1 VEAFAEALCG
11 DEMID
16 LDRIDLTPPD
26 PNETEIT
33 ILKDEPN
40 RFDSDL
46 SAFDHFLV
54 GAAMKGAS
62 DINISADLRMRVQ
75 LHGDQRLATKRRL
88 LITEVQAMLAHLWSA
103 NDAMSL
109 VSAGRPLDFSYEK
122 KIDRKRSQRFRVNAT
137 GEQRFGTNGVQITLR
152 ALPDT
157 TPTLDDVG
165 LEDELRDHLEPA
177 SGIIVVAGA
186 TGHGKSTTMAAMTRS
201 HLENRQ
207 RSRKIVDLQAPI
219 EYTFRDINTDAADVA
234 SFISQSEIGVGRNIP
249 TFALG
254 VRAAMRRAPAVIN
267 VGESRDRES
276 MEACIEACLTGHLV
290 NTTTHAGSIAEA
302 LRRMAFLF
310 PPEEQEARSFDLMTS
325 LNLIIWQRLVKTAD
339 GKGRVALREYLVFDQ
354 SVRDWFLSVPPLDW
368 VNVVKQI
375 FSESCSNPNL
385 VARTMTQSA
394 EELVQRR
401 IVKAEDVAGI
411 LRAGIGFVG
420 RSSCDKQRQR
430 TIS

>member
-1 VEAFAEALCG
+1 MDAFAEALCG

-157 TPTLDDVG
+157 TPTLDEVG

-186 TGHGKSTTMAAMTRS
+186 TGHGKSTTLAAMTRS

-249 TFALG
+249 TFAEG

-339 GKGRVALREYLVFDQ
+339 GNGRVALREYLVFDQ
-354 SVRDWFLSVPPLDW
+354 NVRDRFLSVPPLEW

-375 FSESCSNPNL
+375 FCESCSNPNL

-394 EELVQRR
+394 EHLVQRK
-401 IVKAEDVAGI
+401 IVRVEDVAGI
-411 LRAGIGFVG
+411 LRSVPGF
-420 RSSCDKQRQR
+420 
-430 TIS
+430 

>member
-1 VEAFAEALCG
+1 MEALAEALCG

-16 LDRIDLTPPD
+16 LDRIDLDPAD
-26 PNETEIT
+26 PNAADVT

-75 LHGDQRLATKRRL
+75 LHGDQKLATKRRL

-122 KIDRKRSQRFRVNAT
+122 KINRKRSQRFRVNAT

-152 ALPDT
+152 ALPDK

-165 LEDELRDHLEPA
+165 LEEELRDRLEPA

-186 TGHGKSTTMAAMTRS
+186 TGHGKSTTMAAMTRC
-201 HLENRQ
+201 HLENRE

-249 TFALG
+249 TFAEG

-339 GKGRVALREYLVFDQ
+339 GRGRVALREYLVFDQ
-354 SVRDWFLSVPPLDW
+354 HVRDRFLSVPPLDW

-375 FSESCSNPNL
+375 FSDSCSNPNL
-385 VARTMTQSA
+385 IARTMKQSA
-394 EELVQRR
+394 EDLVQRKVVR
-401 IVKAEDVAGI
+401 AADLSGI
-411 LRAGIGFVG
+411 LQTGIGFLG
-420 RSSCDKQRQR
+420 QIKL
-430 TIS
+430 

>member
-1 VEAFAEALCG
+1 MEASAEALCG
-11 DEMID
+11 DKMID
-16 LDRIDLTPPD
+16 LDRINLNPDD
-26 PNETEIT
+26 PNEAEVT

-75 LHGDQRLATKRRL
+75 LHGDQKLATKRRL

-165 LEDELRDHLEPA
+165 LEEELRDHLEPA

-201 HLENRQ
+201 HLENRD

-219 EYTFRDINTDAADVA
+219 EYTFRDINTDAADIA
-234 SFISQSEIGVGRNIP
+234 SFISQSEIGIGRNIP
-249 TFALG
+249 AFAEG

-325 LNLIIWQRLVKTAD
+325 LNLIIWQRLVKTAN
-339 GKGRVALREYLVFDQ
+339 GNGRVALREYLVFDRN
-354 SVRDWFLSVPPLDW
+354 VRDRFLSVPPLDW
-368 VNVVKQI
+368 VNVINQI
-375 FSESCSNPNL
+375 FCESCSNPNL
-385 VARTMTQSA
+385 IARTMTQSA
-394 EELVQRR
+394 EHLVQRR
-401 IVKAEDVAGI
+401 IVNAEDVSDI
-411 LRAGIGFVG
+411 QRTGIGFPAQI
-420 RSSCDKQRQR
+420 KL
-430 TIS
+430 

>member
-1 VEAFAEALCG
+1 
-11 DEMID
+11 MID
-16 LDRIDLTPPD
+16 LDRINFNPDD
-26 PNETEIT
+26 PNETDVT

-46 SAFDHFLV
+46 TAFDHFLV

-75 LHGDQRLATKRRL
+75 LHGDQKLATKRRL

-165 LEDELRDHLEPA
+165 LEEELRDRLEPA

-186 TGHGKSTTMAAMTRS
+186 TGHGKSTTMAAMTRF
-201 HLENRQ
+201 HLENRD
-207 RSRKIVDLQAPI
+207 RSRKIIDLQAPI
-219 EYTFRDINTDAADVA
+219 EYTFRDINTDAADIA

-249 TFALG
+249 TFAEG

-290 NTTTHAGSIAEA
+290 NTTTHAGSISEA

-310 PPEEQEARSFDLMTS
+310 PPEEQEARLFDLMTS

-339 GKGRVALREYLVFDQ
+339 REGRVALREYLVFDQ
-354 SVRDWFLSVPPLDW
+354 NVRDRFLSVPPLEW

-375 FSESCSNPNL
+375 FSDSCTNPNL
-385 VARTMTQSA
+385 IARTMTQSA
-394 EELVQRR
+394 EHLVQHK
-401 IVKAEDVAGI
+401 IVRVEDVAGI
-411 LRAGIGFVG
+411 LRSVSGF
-420 RSSCDKQRQR
+420 
-430 TIS
+430 

>member
-1 VEAFAEALCG
+1 
-11 DEMID
+11 MID
-16 LDRIDLTPPD
+16 LDRIDLRPSD
-26 PNETEIT
+26 PNASDVT

-46 SAFDHFLV
+46 TAFDHFLV
-54 GAAMKGAS
+54 GAAMKGVS

-75 LHGDQRLATKRRL
+75 LHGDQKLATRRRL
-88 LITEVQAMLAHLWSA
+88 LITEVQAMLAHLWAA

-165 LEDELRDHLEPA
+165 LEEELRDRLEPA

-186 TGHGKSTTMAAMTRS
+186 TGHGKSTTMAAMTRC
-201 HLENRQ
+201 HLENST

-219 EYTFRDINTDAADVA
+219 EYTFRDINTDAADIA

-249 TFALG
+249 TFAEG

-325 LNLIIWQRLVKTAD
+325 LNLIIWQRLVKRAD
-339 GKGRVALREYLVFDQ
+339 GQGRVAMREYLVFDQ
-354 SVRDWFLSVPPLDW
+354 NVRDRFLNVPPFEW
-368 VNVVKQI
+368 VNVVNRM
-375 FSESCSNPNL
+375 FSDSCSDSSL

-394 EELVQRR
+394 ERLVQDK
-401 IVKAEDVAGI
+401 VVNASDLAG
-411 LRAGIGFVG
+411 LLPRGIGFLG
-420 RSSCDKQRQR
+420 QIKL
-430 TIS
+430 

>member
-1 VEAFAEALCG
+1 
-11 DEMID
+11 MID
-16 LDRIDLTPPD
+16 LDRIDLDPPD
-26 PNETEIT
+26 SNAAEVT

-62 DINISADLRMRVQ
+62 DINISADLRVRVQ
-75 LHGDQRLATKRRL
+75 LHGDQKLATKRRL

-165 LEDELRDHLEPA
+165 LEEELRDRLEPA

-186 TGHGKSTTMAAMTRS
+186 TGHGKSTTMAAMTRC
-201 HLENRQ
+201 HLENQ
-207 RSRKIVDLQAPI
+207 ARSRKIVDLQAPI
-219 EYTFRDINTDAADVA
+219 EYTFRDINTDAADLA

-249 TFALG
+249 TFVEG

-354 SVRDWFLSVPPLDW
+354 NVRDRFLNVPVREW
-368 VNVVKQI
+368 VNVVKQVFNDSLKDPSI
-375 FSESCSNPNL
+375 
-385 VARTMTQSA
+385 VARTMSQSA
-394 EELVQRR
+394 ERLVCEKR
-401 IVKAEDVAGI
+401 VKSEDVVGFMNT
-411 LRAGIGFVG
+411 GIGFLG
-420 RSSCDKQRQR
+420 EIKL
-430 TIS
+430 

>member
-1 VEAFAEALCG
+1 V
-11 DEMID
+11 ID
-16 LDRIDLTPPD
+16 LDRINLKTDD
-26 PNETEIT
+26 PNAPHVT
-33 ILKDEPN
+33 ILKSEPH

-62 DINISADLRMRVQ
+62 DINISADLRIRVQ
-75 LHGDQRLATKRRL
+75 LHGDQKLATKRRL

-122 KIDRKRSQRFRVNAT
+122 KVDRKQSQRFRVNAT

-152 ALPDT
+152 ALPNT

-165 LEDELRDHLEPA
+165 LEEELRDRLEPA

-186 TGHGKSTTMAAMTRS
+186 TGHGKSTTMAAMTRC
-201 HLENRQ
+201 HLENRE
-207 RSRKIVDLQAPI
+207 RSRKIIDLQAPI

-249 TFALG
+249 TFAEG

-302 LRRMAFLF
+302 LKRMAFLF

-354 SVRDWFLSVPPLDW
+354 NIRDRFLNVQALEW
-368 VNVVKQI
+368 GNVVKQV
-375 FSESCSNPNL
+375 FADSCSNPNI

-394 EELVQRR
+394 ERLVKNK
-401 IVKAEDVAGI
+401 IVRAGDVAGVVQT
-411 LRAGIGFVG
+411 GIGFLG
-420 RSSCDKQRQR
+420 QIKL
-430 TIS
+430 

>member
-1 VEAFAEALCG
+1 
-11 DEMID
+11 MID
-16 LDRIDLTPPD
+16 LDRIDLDPPN
-26 PNETEIT
+26 PNAPDVT
-33 ILKDEPN
+33 ILKNEPN

-75 LHGDQRLATKRRL
+75 LHGDQKLASKRRL
-88 LITEVQAMLAHLWSA
+88 LITEVQAMLAHLWAA

-165 LEDELRDHLEPA
+165 LEDELRDRLDPA

-186 TGHGKSTTMAAMTRS
+186 TGHGKSTTMAAMTRC
-201 HLENRQ
+201 HLENRA

-219 EYTFRDINTDAADVA
+219 EYTFRDINTDAADLA

-249 TFALG
+249 TFADG

-310 PPEEQEARSFDLMTS
+310 PPEEHKARSFDLMTS
-325 LNLIIWQRLVKTAD
+325 LNLIIWQRLVKRAD
-339 GKGRVALREYLVFDQ
+339 GQGRVALREYLVFDRA
-354 SVRDWFLSVPPLDW
+354 VRERFLSAPPLDW
-368 VNVVKQI
+368 VNVVKQV
-375 FSESCSNPNL
+375 FSDSCSD
-385 VARTMTQSA
+385 RSITCQTMTQSA
-394 EELVQRR
+394 ERLVQEGEVR
-401 IVKAEDVAGI
+401 AEEIAPF
-411 LRAGIGFVG
+411 L
-420 RSSCDKQRQR
+420 QRGLGLLGS
-430 TIS
+430 IKL

>member
-1 VEAFAEALCG
+1 
-11 DEMID
+11 MID
-16 LDRIDLTPPD
+16 LHRIDLDPPD
-26 PNETEIT
+26 PNAAEVT

-62 DINISADLRMRVQ
+62 DINISADLRVRVQ
-75 LHGDQRLATKRRL
+75 LHGDQKLATKRRL

-165 LEDELRDHLEPA
+165 LEEELRDRLEPA

-186 TGHGKSTTMAAMTRS
+186 TGHGKSTTMAAMTRC
-201 HLENRQ
+201 HLENQ
-207 RSRKIVDLQAPI
+207 ARSRKIVDLQAPI
-219 EYTFRDINTDAADVA
+219 EYTFRDINTDAADLA

-249 TFALG
+249 TFAEG

-290 NTTTHAGSIAEA
+290 NTTTHAGSISEA

-354 SVRDWFLSVPPLDW
+354 AVRDRFLNVPALEW
-368 VNVVKQI
+368 VNVVKQV
-375 FSESCSNPNL
+375 FDDSLKDPNI
-385 VARTMTQSA
+385 VARTMSESA
-394 EELVQRR
+394 ERLVCEKR
-401 IVKAEDVAGI
+401 VKSEDVVGYMKT
-411 LRAGIGFVG
+411 GIGFLG
-420 RSSCDKQRQR
+420 EIKL
-430 TIS
+430 

>member
-1 VEAFAEALCG
+1 MEAVAEALCG

-16 LDRIDLTPPD
+16 LHRIDLDPPD
-26 PNETEIT
+26 PNAAEVT

-62 DINISADLRMRVQ
+62 DINISADLRVRVQ
-75 LHGDQRLATKRRL
+75 LHGDQKLATKRRL

-165 LEDELRDHLEPA
+165 LEEELRDRLEPA

-186 TGHGKSTTMAAMTRS
+186 TGHGKSTTMAAMTRC
-201 HLENRQ
+201 HLENQ
-207 RSRKIVDLQAPI
+207 ARSRKIVDLQAPI
-219 EYTFRDINTDAADVA
+219 EYTFRDINTDAADLA

-249 TFALG
+249 TFAEG

-290 NTTTHAGSIAEA
+290 NTTTHAGSISEA

-354 SVRDWFLSVPPLDW
+354 AVRDRFLNVPALEW
-368 VNVVKQI
+368 VNVVKQV
-375 FSESCSNPNL
+375 FDDSLKDPNI
-385 VARTMTQSA
+385 VARTMSESA
-394 EELVQRR
+394 ERLVCEKR
-401 IVKAEDVAGI
+401 VKSEDVVGYMKT
-411 LRAGIGFVG
+411 GIGFLG
-420 RSSCDKQRQR
+420 EIKL
-430 TIS
+430 

>member
-1 VEAFAEALCG
+1 
-11 DEMID
+11 MID
-16 LDRIDLTPPD
+16 LDRIDLSPPD
-26 PNETEIT
+26 PNAPDVT

-46 SAFDHFLV
+46 TAFDHFLV

-75 LHGDQRLATKRRL
+75 MHGDQKLATKRRL

-157 TPTLDDVG
+157 TPTLDDVV
-165 LEDELRDHLEPA
+165 LEEELRDRLEPA

-186 TGHGKSTTMAAMTRS
+186 TGHGKSTTMAAMTRC
-201 HLENRQ
+201 HLVNRA

-249 TFALG
+249 TFADG

-339 GKGRVALREYLVFDQ
+339 GKGRVALREYLVFDRQ
-354 SVRDWFLSVPPLDW
+354 VRERFLNVPPLEW
-368 VNVVKQI
+368 VNVVKRV
-375 FSESCSNPNL
+375 FSDSCSDSSI

-394 EELVQRR
+394 ERLVQDK
-401 IVKAEDVAGI
+401 IVKAADVSG
-411 LRAGIGFVG
+411 LLPSGIGFLG
-420 RSSCDKQRQR
+420 EIKL
-430 TIS
+430 

>member
-1 VEAFAEALCG
+1 
-11 DEMID
+11 MID
-16 LDRIDLTPPD
+16 LDRIDLEPPD
-26 PNETEIT
+26 PYAAEVT

-62 DINISADLRMRVQ
+62 DINISADLRVRLQ
-75 LHGDQRLATKRRL
+75 LHGDQKLATKRRL

-122 KIDRKRSQRFRVNAT
+122 KIDRKRNQRFRVNAT

-157 TPTLDDVG
+157 TPTLDDVE
-165 LEDELRDHLEPA
+165 LEEELRDRLEPA
-177 SGIIVVAGA
+177 SGIIVVAGG
-186 TGHGKSTTMAAMTRS
+186 TGHGKSTTMAAMTRC
-201 HLENRQ
+201 HLENQ
-207 RSRKIVDLQAPI
+207 ARSRKIVDLQAPI
-219 EYTFRDINTDAADVA
+219 EYTFRDINTDAADLA

-249 TFALG
+249 TFAEG

-276 MEACIEACLTGHLV
+276 IEACIEACLTGHLV

-354 SVRDWFLSVPPLDW
+354 AVRDRFLNLPPLEW
-368 VNVVKQI
+368 VNVVKQV
-375 FSESCSNPNL
+375 FNDSLKDPNM
-385 VARTMTQSA
+385 VARTMSQSA
-394 EELVQRR
+394 ERLVCEKRVRSQ
-401 IVKAEDVAGI
+401 DVVG
-411 LRAGIGFVG
+411 LMKTGIGFLG
-420 RSSCDKQRQR
+420 EIKL
-430 TIS
+430 

>member
-1 VEAFAEALCG
+1 VEASAEALCG
-11 DEMID
+11 DKMID
-16 LDRIDLTPPD
+16 LDRINLNPDD
-26 PNETEIT
+26 PNEAEVT

-75 LHGDQRLATKRRL
+75 LHGDQKLATKRRL

-165 LEDELRDHLEPA
+165 LEEELRDHLEPA

-201 HLENRQ
+201 HLENRD

-219 EYTFRDINTDAADVA
+219 EYTFRDINTDAADIA

-249 TFALG
+249 TFAEG

-267 VGESRDRES
+267 VGESRDWES

-325 LNLIIWQRLVKTAD
+325 LNLIIWQRLVKTAN
-339 GKGRVALREYLVFDQ
+339 GNGRVALREYLVFDRN
-354 SVRDWFLSVPPLDW
+354 VRDRFLSVPPLDW
-368 VNVVKQI
+368 VNVINQI
-375 FSESCSNPNL
+375 FCESCSNPNL
-385 VARTMTQSA
+385 IARTMTQSA
-394 EELVQRR
+394 EHLVQRR
-401 IVKAEDVAGI
+401 IVNAEDVSDI
-411 LRAGIGFVG
+411 QRTGIGFPAQI
-420 RSSCDKQRQR
+420 KL
-430 TIS
+430 

>member
-1 VEAFAEALCG
+1 
-11 DEMID
+11 MID
-16 LDRIDLTPPD
+16 LDRINLNPDD
-26 PNETEIT
+26 PNETDVT

-46 SAFDHFLV
+46 TAFDHFLV

-75 LHGDQRLATKRRL
+75 LHGDQKLATKRRL

-165 LEDELRDHLEPA
+165 LEEELRDHLEPA

-201 HLENRQ
+201 HLENRD

-234 SFISQSEIGVGRNIP
+234 SFISQSEIGVGRNIS
-249 TFALG
+249 TFAEG

-339 GKGRVALREYLVFDQ
+339 GNGRVALREYLVLDRN
-354 SVRDWFLSVPPLDW
+354 VRDRFLSVPPLEW
-368 VNVVKQI
+368 VNVVKQV
-375 FSESCSNPNL
+375 FSDSCSNPNL

-394 EELVQRR
+394 EKLVQHR
-401 IVKAEDVAGI
+401 IVRVEDVADI
-411 LRAGIGFVG
+411 LRAGIGFLG
-420 RSSCDKQRQR
+420 RSNCDR
-430 TIS
+430 

>member
-1 VEAFAEALCG
+1 MEADAEALCG

-16 LDRIDLTPPD
+16 LDRIDLEPADPAAPD
-26 PNETEIT
+26 VT
-33 ILKDEPN
+33 ILNSEPN

-46 SAFDHFLV
+46 TAFDHFLV

-62 DINISADLRMRVQ
+62 DINICADLRIRVQ
-75 LHGDQRLATKRRL
+75 LHGDQKLATKRRL

-165 LEDELRDHLEPA
+165 LEEELRDRLEPA

-186 TGHGKSTTMAAMTRS
+186 TGHGKSTTMAAMTRC
-201 HLENRQ
+201 HLENRE

-219 EYTFRDINTDAADVA
+219 EYTFRDINTDVADVA
-234 SFISQSEIGVGRNIP
+234 SFISQSEIGLGRNIP
-249 TFALG
+249 TFAEG

-325 LNLIIWQRLVKTAD
+325 LNLIIWQRLVKAAD

-354 SVRDWFLSVPPLDW
+354 NIRDRFLNVPTLEW
-368 VNVVKQI
+368 VNVVKQV
-375 FSESCSNPNL
+375 FSDSCSDPNI

-394 EELVQRR
+394 ERLVRDKV
-401 IVKAEDVAGI
+401 VKAGDVAG
-411 LRAGIGFVG
+411 LLQADIGFLG
-420 RSSCDKQRQR
+420 EIKL
-430 TIS
+430 

>member
-1 VEAFAEALCG
+1 MDAFAEALCG

-33 ILKDEPN
+33 ILKEEPN

-157 TPTLDDVG
+157 TPTLDEVG
-165 LEDELRDHLEPA
+165 LEDELRNHLEPA

-249 TFALG
+249 TFAEG

-310 PPEEQEARSFDLMTS
+310 PPEQQEARSFDLMTS

-339 GKGRVALREYLVFDQ
+339 GNGRVALREYLVFDQ
-354 SVRDWFLSVPPLDW
+354 NVRDRFLSVPPLEW

-375 FSESCSNPNL
+375 FSDSCSNPNL
-385 VARTMTQSA
+385 IARTMTQSA
-394 EELVQRR
+394 EQLVQRKVVR
-401 IVKAEDVAGI
+401 AEDVSG
-411 LRAGIGFVG
+411 LLKTGIGFL
-420 RSSCDKQRQR
+420 SQIKL
-430 TIS
+430 

>member
-1 VEAFAEALCG
+1 
-11 DEMID
+11 MID
-16 LDRIDLTPPD
+16 LDRIDLNPPD
-26 PNETEIT
+26 PGATEIT
-33 ILKDEPN
+33 ILKHEPN

-75 LHGDQRLATKRRL
+75 LHGDQKLATRRRL

-165 LEDELRDHLEPA
+165 LEEELRDRLEPA

-186 TGHGKSTTMAAMTRS
+186 TGHGKSTTMAAMTRC
-201 HLENRQ
+201 HLENKE

-249 TFALG
+249 TFAEG

-325 LNLIIWQRLVKTAD
+325 LNLILWQRLIKRAD
-339 GKGRVALREYLVFDQ
+339 GQGRVALREYLVFDQ
-354 SVRDWFLSVPPLDW
+354 QVRDRFLNVPALEW
-368 VNVVKQI
+368 VNVVKQLV
-375 FSESCSNPNL
+375 SDSCTDQRIIC
-385 VARTMTQSA
+385 RTMEQSA
-394 EELVQRR
+394 ERLVQERMVSPEEVGPFLSR
-401 IVKAEDVAGI
+401 
-411 LRAGIGFVG
+411 GIGLLG
-420 RSSCDKQRQR
+420 NIKL
-430 TIS
+430 

>member
-1 VEAFAEALCG
+1 
-11 DEMID
+11 MID
-16 LDRIDLTPPD
+16 LDRINLNPDD
-26 PNETEIT
+26 PNEAEVT

-75 LHGDQRLATKRRL
+75 LHGDQKLATKRRL

-165 LEDELRDHLEPA
+165 LEEELRDHLEPA

-201 HLENRQ
+201 HLENRD

-219 EYTFRDINTDAADVA
+219 EYTFRDINTDAADIA
-234 SFISQSEIGVGRNIP
+234 SFISQSEIGIGRNIP
-249 TFALG
+249 AFAEG

-325 LNLIIWQRLVKTAD
+325 LNLIIWQRLVKTAN
-339 GKGRVALREYLVFDQ
+339 GNGRVALREYLVFDRN
-354 SVRDWFLSVPPLDW
+354 VRDRFLSVPPLDW
-368 VNVVKQI
+368 VNVINQI
-375 FSESCSNPNL
+375 FCESCSNPNL
-385 VARTMTQSA
+385 IARTMTQSA
-394 EELVQRR
+394 EHLVQRR
-401 IVKAEDVAGI
+401 IVNAEDVSDI
-411 LRAGIGFVG
+411 QRTGIGFPAQI
-420 RSSCDKQRQR
+420 KL
-430 TIS
+430 

>member
-1 VEAFAEALCG
+1 MDAFAEALCG

-26 PNETEIT
+26 PNEPEIT

-137 GEQRFGTNGVQITLR
+137 GEQRFGANGVQITLR

-157 TPTLDDVG
+157 TPTLDEVG

-201 HLENRQ
+201 HLENRD
-207 RSRKIVDLQAPI
+207 RSRKIIDLQAPI

-249 TFALG
+249 TFAEG

-339 GKGRVALREYLVFDQ
+339 GEGRVALREYLVFDQ
-354 SVRDWFLSVPPLDW
+354 DVRDRFLSVPPLEW
-368 VNVVKQI
+368 VNVVKQV
-375 FSESCSNPNL
+375 FSDSCSNPNL
-385 VARTMTQSA
+385 IARTMTQSA
-394 EELVQRR
+394 ERLVQRKTVR
-401 IVKAEDVAGI
+401 AEDVSGI
-411 LRAGIGFVG
+411 LQTGIGFLG
-420 RSSCDKQRQR
+420 QIKL
-430 TIS
+430 